1 MAALIPSTLSVQ
13 ELLEKFYAQEKLNF
27 EQNFRGEH
35 MEVIPVHQSDLPCS
49 VRLHMFLKILGKKL
63 AARSTR

>member
-27 EQNFRGEH
+27 EQTFRGEH

-49 VRLHMFLKILGKKL
+49 V
-63 AARSTR
+63 